1 MMLELWKDG
10 KKFSGYDKNLVRTP
24 SIQTRG
30 GLFWGSE
37 SEKATPKRLQK
48 ADFVFKKVTDLTRY
62 TPTTYG
68 KSHIVT
74 LLFSVGY
81 DS

>member
-37 SEKATPKRLQK
+37 SEKATPKGRFYTQK
-48 ADFVFKKVTDLTRY
+48 SKRPNPLWYNGLRKVAYRNSFDCNGL
-62 TPTTYG
+62 
-68 KSHIVT
+68 
-74 LLFSVGY
+74 
-81 DS
+81 